1 MSEQDEI
8 SINHLYAIVSLE
20 SENNTIQKVDSDTY
34 RSISKLIG
42 NLKSKE
48 YDGIEAKIKNAL
60 IDMIYELAS
69 SLLKLRLEKALLENS
84 ERAMLL
90 DEEKLILNS
99 QQEMLEKKEEFLSGI
114 LNGKSEL
121 LGSNDQ

>member
-8 SINHLYAIVSLE
+8 SINHLYATVSLE
-20 SENNTIQKVDSDTY
+20 SENNTIQEVDSDIY

-48 YDGIEAKIKNAL
+48 YDGIEAKIKDAL

-84 ERAMLL
+84 ERSMLL

>member
-20 SENNTIQKVDSDTY
+20 SENNTIQEVDSNIY

-84 ERAMLL
+84 ERSMLL

-99 QQEMLEKKEEFLSGI
+99 QQEMQEKKEEFLSGI

>member
-8 SINHLYAIVSLE
+8 NINHLYATVSLE
-20 SENNTIQKVDSDTY
+20 SENNTIQEVDSDIY

-48 YDGIEAKIKNAL
+48 YDGIEAKIKDAL

-84 ERAMLL
+84 ERSMLL

>member
-8 SINHLYAIVSLE
+8 SINHLYATVSLE
-20 SENNTIQKVDSDTY
+20 SENNTIQKVDSNIY

>member
-20 SENNTIQKVDSDTY
+20 SENNTIQEVDSDIY

-48 YDGIEAKIKNAL
+48 YDGIEAKIKDAL

-84 ERAMLL
+84 ERSMLL

>member
-8 SINHLYAIVSLE
+8 SINHLYATVSLE
-20 SENNTIQKVDSDTY
+20 SENNTIQEVDSDIY

-48 YDGIEAKIKNAL
+48 YDGIEAKIKDAL

-84 ERAMLL
+84 ERSMLL

-99 QQEMLEKKEEFLSGI
+99 QKEMQEKKEEFLSGI

>member
-20 SENNTIQKVDSDTY
+20 SENNTIQEVDSNIY

-48 YDGIEAKIKNAL
+48 YDGIEAKIKVAL
-60 IDMIYELAS
+60 IDMIYDLAS

-99 QQEMLEKKEEFLSGI
+99 QKEMQEKKEEFLSGI

>member
-8 SINHLYAIVSLE
+8 SINHLYATVSLE

>member
-8 SINHLYAIVSLE
+8 NINHLYATVSLE
-20 SENNTIQKVDSDTY
+20 SENNTIQEVDSDIY

-42 NLKSKE
+42 NLKDKE
-48 YDGIEAKIKNAL
+48 YGGIEAKIKDAL

-99 QQEMLEKKEEFLSGI
+99 QKEMQEKKEEFLSGI

-121 LGSNDQ
+121 

>member
-20 SENNTIQKVDSDTY
+20 SENNTIQEVDSDIY
-34 RSISKLIG
+34 RSTSKLIG

-84 ERAMLL
+84 ERSMLL

>member
-20 SENNTIQKVDSDTY
+20 SENNTIQEVDSNIY

-48 YDGIEAKIKNAL
+48 YDGIEAKIKDAL
-60 IDMIYELAS
+60 IDMIYDLAS

>member
-8 SINHLYAIVSLE
+8 SINHLYATVSLE
-20 SENNTIQKVDSDTY
+20 SENNTIQEVDSDIY

-48 YDGIEAKIKNAL
+48 YDGIEAKIKDAL

>member
-48 YDGIEAKIKNAL
+48 YDGIEAKIKDAL
-60 IDMIYELAS
+60 IDMIYDLAS

-99 QQEMLEKKEEFLSGI
+99 QQEMQEKKEEFLSGI

>member
-20 SENNTIQKVDSDTY
+20 SENNTIQEVDSNIY

-84 ERAMLL
+84 ERSMLL

-99 QQEMLEKKEEFLSGI
+99 QKEMQEKKEEFLSGI

>member
-20 SENNTIQKVDSDTY
+20 SENNTIQEVDSNIY

-48 YDGIEAKIKNAL
+48 YGGIEAKIKDAL

-99 QQEMLEKKEEFLSGI
+99 QQEMQEKKEEFLSGI

>member
-20 SENNTIQKVDSDTY
+20 SENNTIQEVDSNIY

-48 YDGIEAKIKNAL
+48 YDGIEAKIKDAL

-84 ERAMLL
+84 ERSMLL

-99 QQEMLEKKEEFLSGI
+99 QQEMQEKKEEFLSGI

-121 LGSNDQ
+121 SGSNDQ

>member
-20 SENNTIQKVDSDTY
+20 SENNTIQEVDSNIY

-48 YDGIEAKIKNAL
+48 YDGIEAKIKDAL
-60 IDMIYELAS
+60 IDMIYDLAS

-99 QQEMLEKKEEFLSGI
+99 QQEMQEKKEEFLSGI

>member
-20 SENNTIQKVDSDTY
+20 SENNTIQEVDSNIY

>member
-8 SINHLYAIVSLE
+8 SINHFYTIVSLE
-20 SENNTIQKVDSDTY
+20 SENNTIQEVDSNIY

-84 ERAMLL
+84 ERSMLL

-99 QQEMLEKKEEFLSGI
+99 QQEMQEKKEEFLSGI

-121 LGSNDQ
+121 SGSNDQ

>member
-20 SENNTIQKVDSDTY
+20 SENNTIQEVDSNIY

-48 YDGIEAKIKNAL
+48 YDGIEAKIKDAL
-60 IDMIYELAS
+60 IDMIYDLAS

-84 ERAMLL
+84 ERSMLL

-99 QQEMLEKKEEFLSGI
+99 QKEMQEKKEEFLSGI